1 MRARPTIILAI
12 VAALVVV
19 LAIVAAVVSANRQ
32 GPSLDPATPEGVVQ
46 LYIKAMFS
54 DDPSAGVKYLDP
66 ALGCSDPLPEM
77 YLGDASRVAVIKT
90 TTTGDTAKVEL
101 RIEEGSG
108 IGGSYSHDEP
118 FALRR
123 EGDTW
128 LIVEEAWP
136 LYGCKE
142 G

>member
-1 MRARPTIILAI
+1 MRARPTIILAV

-19 LAIVAAVVSANRQ
+19 LAVVAAVVSANRQ
-32 GPSLDPATPEGVVQ
+32 GPTLDPATPEGVVQ
-46 LYIKAMFS
+46 LYISAMFS
-54 DDPSAGVKYLDP
+54 DDPSDGVKYLDP

-77 YLGDASRVAVIKT
+77 YMGDASRVAVLKT
-90 TTTGDTAKVEL
+90 TLTGNTAQVDI

-108 IGGSYSHDEP
+108 MTGSYSHDEY
-118 FALRR
+118 FKLRR
-123 EGDTW
+123 DGDSW

-142 G
+142 Q